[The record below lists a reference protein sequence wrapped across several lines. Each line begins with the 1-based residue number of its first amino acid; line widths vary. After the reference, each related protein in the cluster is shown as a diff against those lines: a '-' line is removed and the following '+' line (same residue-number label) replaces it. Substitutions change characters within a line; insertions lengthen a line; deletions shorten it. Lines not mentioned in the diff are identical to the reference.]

1 MAGKIRSAIIALVAV
16 LGLEM
21 AVSSAENVA
30 QSTNTHRIEG
40 PAGEFTIDLPADW
53 KPIEADVLQT
63 LIDPYAR
70 DHAAESGRVLQFGYG
85 PELSETMT
93 NPPYLVVELN
103 RTRRLPERVM
113 ALQSNTNFFRR
124 VLENSFKKNGV
135 LEYKILEA
143 SYDSQ
148 RHVVRLVFTQT
159 DPITR
164 SELRNVESVLYTQD
178 GAVRVAAVC
187 PSADW
192 NVWTNT
198 IESALAS
205 VKIPERLH
213 YQARPGLE
221 AAASNLSSF
230 RLLLALAVPLV
241 SMVVWFILNRNAGQV
256 MSDEI

>member
-1 MAGKIRSAIIALVAV
+1 MAGKIKTAIIALITV
-16 LGLEM
+16 LGLET
-21 AVSSAENVA
+21 ALHGAENAA
-30 QSTNTHRIEG
+30 QSTNIHRIEG
-40 PAGEFTIDLPADW
+40 PAGQFTIDLPPDW
-53 KPIEADVLQT
+53 KPIDPTVLQALT
-63 LIDPYAR
+63 DPYAR
-70 DHAAESGRVLQFGYG
+70 DHVVESGKVLQFGYG

-143 SYDSQ
+143 NYDSQ
-148 RHVVRLVFTQT
+148 RHVVHLVFTQT

-187 PSADW
+187 PSAEW

-205 VKIPERLH
+205 VTIPERLH

-221 AAASNLSSF
+221 IAAQSASSL

-241 SMVVWFILNRNAGQV
+241 SMVVWFILNRHSGQV